1 MLLEV
6 RQVSRKTP
14 LDGKLEITPAT
25 AARLVALGPEL
36 VVRAAGREDRAR
48 LESMSCTCAKGAGA
62 AHVHHFIE
70 SPAFVTL
77 TPGSDVRVELL
88 PSGLHPPVLGVEPV
102 TGVADRGSP

>member
-48 LESMSCTCAKGAGA
+48 LESMSCTCAKSAGE

-70 SPAFVTL
+70 SPAFTDLVAGTE
-77 TPGSDVRVELL
+77 VRVELAI
-88 PSGLHPPVLGVEPV
+88 SALHSPVIGVTPV
-102 TGVADRGSP
+102 PGAPGYGT